1 MTGEATAITKPT
13 PGETT
18 SDAELVSLFR
28 QGRESSFDAIV
39 RRYQDRIFRFLAHMV
54 GDSDEAADL
63 AQETFVKAYRSLH
76 RFGGRSSL
84 YTWLYRIA
92 LNTSLN
98 HMRRKKLR
106 NRLFLDSEAETAIEH
121 RRLHACDPE
130 SELMMKQRIAA
141 IQAAIRDL
149 PPRQRSIFVMRH
161 FDDLSHAAIA
171 EVIGRSEG
179 SVRAG
184 YFHAVRKLRAA
195 LTEST
200 AGESGAEEG

>member
-13 PGETT
+13 TSEIT
-18 SDAELVSLFR
+18 SDAELVNLFR

-39 RRYQDRIFRFLAHMV
+39 RRYQDRIFRFLVHMV

-76 RFGGRSSL
+76 RFRGRSSL

-98 HMRRKKLR
+98 YMRKKKLR
-106 NRLFLDSEAETAIEH
+106 NRLSLDTEAVTSIEN
-121 RRLHACDPE
+121 RSLHACDPE
-130 SELMMKQRIAA
+130 TELMRKQQVAA
-141 IQAAIRDL
+141 IQVAIRDL

-161 FDDLSHAAIA
+161 FDDLSHGAIA

-179 SVRAG
+179 AVRAG

-195 LTEST
+195 LTES
-200 AGESGAEEG
+200 AAVEPRAEEG